1 MEVVNYQLL
10 YLMMLVLSTVF
21 ITNLSIFLKS
31 LSSNRRTSKVS
42 LNWNSSSDLD
52 ALFNSLFV
60 EDAWHSYFS
69 SHHSTLRRF
78 EVSDFY
84 FNIVMMLLGMFM
96 VIVGTYYNAGF
107 DLLNLYAGV
116 SITAVDYYPWAF
128 LFLVGRT
135 TVVLVNSLF
144 SFLKLMD

>member
-1 MEVVNYQLL
+1 MGVEVVNYQLF
-10 YLMMLVLSTVF
+10 YLVLLVLFTVF
-21 ITNLSIFLKS
+21 STNFAIFFKS
-31 LSSNRRTSKVS
+31 LTSSKRTTVEAFDG
-42 LNWNSSSDLD
+42 SSWLLGSTM
-52 ALFNSLFV
+52 
-60 EDAWHSYFS
+60 DAWS
-69 SHHSTLRRF
+69 SFRPQGIVRKGF
-78 EVSDFY
+78 DVSDFY

-128 LFLVGRT
+128 LFLVGGT
-135 TVVLVNSLF
+135 TVVLINSFF